1 MARPTGKKPRGA
13 YHHGDL
19 ERALVDAAARTIRAE
34 GVRGLTL
41 RGVGAAVGVSRTAL
55 YRHFEDKSALI
66 ARVALEGFRRFH
78 AALEDGIAKAAKTK
92 GGKAHGDVIA
102 EMGLAYVR
110 FAAANPSYYDVMFGE
125 CVDDWERYPDLQQ
138 EAAAT
143 FTLLV
148 DTVAAEQAR
157 GRFGPGNPVE
167 LAEIIWSISHGM
179 VMLSAG
185 KHLNHTDATVEDLIV
200 MSSRMLKGAFLR

>member
-1 MARPTGKKPRGA
+1 MARSSGRKPRGA

-55 YRHFEDKSALI
+55 YRHFEDKSALL

-78 AALEDGIAKAAKTK
+78 AALEEGIAKAAKPK
-92 GGKAHGDVIA
+92 RGKAHGDVIA

-110 FAAANPSYYDVMFGE
+110 FAAANPSYYDVMFGD
-125 CVDDWERYPDLQQ
+125 CLDDWERYPDLQE

-143 FTLLV
+143 FGLLV
-148 DTVAAEQAR
+148 ETVAAEQAR

-167 LAEIIWSISHGM
+167 LAEIIWSMSHGM
-179 VMLSAG
+179 VTLSAG
-185 KHLNHTDATVEDLIV
+185 KHLNQTGATVEDLIV
-200 MSSRMLKGAFLR
+200 MSSRLLSGAFRS